1 MGRNHILV
9 VDDEQS
15 IRELLV
21 EALIDEGYDVE
32 CASDGREALD
42 AIVRTSPRLMLLD
55 LHMPLLDARGLA
67 ASLGARGIV
76 VPIILISAE
85 LSLAK
90 HASDVGAV
98 AFIAKPFEV
107 ASLLTTVERH
117 YRAA

>member
-21 EALIDEGYDVE
+21 DVLTEEGYDVE

-55 LHMPLLDARGLA
+55 LHMPLMDGRGLI
-67 ASLGARGIV
+67 ASLRARGIA
-76 VPIILISAE
+76 VPIVLVSAGMDI
-85 LSLAK
+85 AT
-90 HASDVGAV
+90 HAADVGV
-98 AFIAKPFEV
+98 VGFIAKPFEV
-107 ASLLTTVERH
+107 ASLLTTVKRH